1 MGGYFLRQLESSS
14 CRSGSWG
21 HLWYHTAVKV
31 VLDTAALTSA
41 IRSSTGAAAEIV
53 RLAAVGK
60 LTLLLDLKLV
70 CEYRDVALRPQHI
83 AASGRTSEDAE
94 AIIEML
100 EAIAVPVLV
109 RIKHRPLSQDEND
122 DMVLDVAINGQADAV
137 VTNNIKDFRTA
148 AERFGIQ
155 VLTPRDFLIA
165 FRKGESHHAS
175 ESEEERNR

>member
-1 MGGYFLRQLESSS
+1 M
-14 CRSGSWG
+14 G
-21 HLWYHTAVKV
+21 HLWYHFAVKV
-31 VLDTAALTSA
+31 VLDTAALISA

-53 RLAAVGK
+53 RPAAVGK
-60 LTLLLDLKLV
+60 LTLLMD
-70 CEYRDVALRPQHI
+70 YQTGLRVSGRGSTPQHI

-100 EAIAVPVLV
+100 EAIAAPVLV

-137 VTNNIKDFRTA
+137 VTNNIKDFRSA

-175 ESEEERNR
+175 

>member
-1 MGGYFLRQLESSS
+1 M
-14 CRSGSWG
+14 
-21 HLWYHTAVKV
+21 KV
-31 VLDTAALTSA
+31 VLDTAALISA

-53 RLAAVGK
+53 RLTAVGK
-60 LTLLLDLKLV
+60 LTLLMDYKLV

-94 AIIEML
+94 ATIEML
-100 EAIAVPVLV
+100 EAIAAPVLV
-109 RIKHRPLSQDEND
+109 RIKHRPLSQDGND

-137 VTNNIKDFRTA
+137 VTNNIKDFREA

-155 VLTPRDFLIA
+155 VLTPRDFLVA

-175 ESEEERNR
+175 ESEKERNQ